1 MTLNAWLPIGHKIP
15 DGAKLRIALHEGA
28 SWQIVETQG
37 GGRALVVR
45 DNLVTRWVAAGLV
58 ENGMLSNF
66 PFGDQSFWSMSC
78 GPSLVLEPVAQ
89 CKSPNTKS
97 EALSFAIALKA
108 TREIDK
114 EVPLQD
120 ALYIEKISRL
130 LPTYTISARTD
141 DDIILGYWL
150 TGGAKV
156 SVRSFRRLNQMMS
169 WMGANNLRNVVE
181 AAGFEIKEI
190 VQTDLREKKHRE
202 HGRSEDGTQDSQQPF
217 TLENGQKQIFELPGR
232 PELESFFNEH
242 IVDIIQDRERY
253 QALGIG
259 SPSAVVLH
267 GPSGCGK
274 TFAVERLVDFLGWP
288 SFQIDSS
295 SVGSPYIH
303 ETSRKVAEVFDK
315 ATENAPSVLIIDEM
329 EAFLADRN
337 TGTGHHRVE
346 ELAEFLRRI
355 PEATKHQ
362 VLIIAMTNR
371 LDMIDTA
378 ILRRGRFDHIIKVDY
393 PSEEEVRPLLEKIL
407 IDIPK
412 EKDVDPGPL
421 AKRLAGRPLS
431 DVAFVVREGAR
442 MAARSGKDRVDQKS
456 LVAALASTPS
466 RDHEGL
472 SRRIGFS

>member
-1 MTLNAWLPIGHKIP
+1 M
-15 DGAKLRIALHEGA
+15 
-28 SWQIVETQG
+28 
-37 GGRALVVR
+37 
-45 DNLVTRWVAAGLV
+45 
-58 ENGMLSNF
+58 
-66 PFGDQSFWSMSC
+66 
-78 GPSLVLEPVAQ
+78 
-89 CKSPNTKS
+89 
-97 EALSFAIALKA
+97 
-108 TREIDK
+108 
-114 EVPLQD
+114 
-120 ALYIEKISRL
+120 
-130 LPTYTISARTD
+130 
-141 DDIILGYWL
+141 
-150 TGGAKV
+150 
-156 SVRSFRRLNQMMS
+156 
-169 WMGANNLRNVVE
+169 
-181 AAGFEIKEI
+181 
-190 VQTDLREKKHRE
+190 
-202 HGRSEDGTQDSQQPF
+202 
-217 TLENGQKQIFELPGR
+217 PGR

>member
-190 VQTDLREKKHRE
+190 RSDRSAREKASRTWSKR
-202 HGRSEDGTQDSQQPF
+202 GWDSRFP
-217 TLENGQKQIFELPGR
+217 T
-232 PELESFFNEH
+232 
-242 IVDIIQDRERY
+242 
-253 QALGIG
+253 
-259 SPSAVVLH
+259 AVH
-267 GPSGCGK
+267 
-274 TFAVERLVDFLGWP
+274 A
-288 SFQIDSS
+288 
-295 SVGSPYIH
+295 
-303 ETSRKVAEVFDK
+303 
-315 ATENAPSVLIIDEM
+315 
-329 EAFLADRN
+329 
-337 TGTGHHRVE
+337 
-346 ELAEFLRRI
+346 
-355 PEATKHQ
+355 
-362 VLIIAMTNR
+362 
-371 LDMIDTA
+371 
-378 ILRRGRFDHIIKVDY
+378 
-393 PSEEEVRPLLEKIL
+393 
-407 IDIPK
+407 
-412 EKDVDPGPL
+412 
-421 AKRLAGRPLS
+421 
-431 DVAFVVREGAR
+431 
-442 MAARSGKDRVDQKS
+442 
-456 LVAALASTPS
+456 
-466 RDHEGL
+466 
-472 SRRIGFS
+472 